1 MDKSLTDLIQP
12 SKDDI
17 IENQKRNK
25 RIKKRQRKTTTRSS
39 KWTTISSNGISH
51 TLIMARINFNLVE
64 LREKPKKRKGRHAKR
79 PNKRSTFKNTTD
91 KVVSIDDIV
100 KELPELLV
108 KHAYTKLKSGEELTA
123 SEMKVC
129 LEVCK
134 TYSTDNLNK
143 KTDNILDDVPFDTN
157 G

>member
-1 MDKSLTDLIQP
+1 MQ
-12 SKDDI
+12 KDQTNHSA
-17 IENQKRNK
+17 E
-25 RIKKRQRKTTTRSS
+25 
-39 KWTTISSNGISH
+39 
-51 TLIMARINFNLVE
+51 
-64 LREKPKKRKGRHAKR
+64 
-79 PNKRSTFKNTTD
+79 KNTED
-91 KVVSIDDIV
+91 KVVNIDDIV

-108 KHAYTKLKSGEELTA
+108 KHAYSKLKSGEELTA

-143 KTDNILDDVPFDTN
+143 KPDNILDSVPFDTD

>member
-1 MDKSLTDLIQP
+1 MQKDQTKNLT
-12 SKDDI
+12 
-17 IENQKRNK
+17 E
-25 RIKKRQRKTTTRSS
+25 
-39 KWTTISSNGISH
+39 
-51 TLIMARINFNLVE
+51 
-64 LREKPKKRKGRHAKR
+64 
-79 PNKRSTFKNTTD
+79 KNTED
-91 KVVSIDDIV
+91 KVVNIDDIV

>member
-1 MDKSLTDLIQP
+1 MQKDQTKEAP
-12 SKDDI
+12 S
-17 IENQKRNK
+17 
-25 RIKKRQRKTTTRSS
+25 
-39 KWTTISSNGISH
+39 
-51 TLIMARINFNLVE
+51 
-64 LREKPKKRKGRHAKR
+64 
-79 PNKRSTFKNTTD
+79 KNTTD

-143 KTDNILDDVPFDTN
+143 KN
-157 G
+157 

>member
-1 MDKSLTDLIQP
+1 
-12 SKDDI
+12 
-17 IENQKRNK
+17 
-25 RIKKRQRKTTTRSS
+25 
-39 KWTTISSNGISH
+39 
-51 TLIMARINFNLVE
+51 
-64 LREKPKKRKGRHAKR
+64 
-79 PNKRSTFKNTTD
+79 
-91 KVVSIDDIV
+91 
-100 KELPELLV
+100 LV

-143 KTDNILDDVPFDTN
+143 KPDNILDSVPFDTD

>member
-1 MDKSLTDLIQP
+1 MQ
-12 SKDDI
+12 KDQTK
-17 IENQKRNK
+17 N
-25 RIKKRQRKTTTRSS
+25 
-39 KWTTISSNGISH
+39 
-51 TLIMARINFNLVE
+51 
-64 LREKPKKRKGRHAKR
+64 
-79 PNKRSTFKNTTD
+79 STEKNTED
-91 KVVSIDDIV
+91 KVVNIDDIV

-143 KTDNILDDVPFDTN
+143 KPDNILDNVQFDTD

>member
-1 MDKSLTDLIQP
+1 MQ
-12 SKDDI
+12 KDQTK
-17 IENQKRNK
+17 N
-25 RIKKRQRKTTTRSS
+25 
-39 KWTTISSNGISH
+39 
-51 TLIMARINFNLVE
+51 
-64 LREKPKKRKGRHAKR
+64 
-79 PNKRSTFKNTTD
+79 STEKNTED
-91 KVVSIDDIV
+91 KVVNIDDIV

-143 KTDNILDDVPFDTN
+143 KPENILDSVPFDTD

>member
-1 MDKSLTDLIQP
+1 MQ
-12 SKDDI
+12 KDQTK
-17 IENQKRNK
+17 N
-25 RIKKRQRKTTTRSS
+25 
-39 KWTTISSNGISH
+39 
-51 TLIMARINFNLVE
+51 
-64 LREKPKKRKGRHAKR
+64 
-79 PNKRSTFKNTTD
+79 STEKNTED
-91 KVVSIDDIV
+91 KVVNIDDIV

-134 TYSTDNLNK
+134 TYSTDN
-143 KTDNILDDVPFDTN
+143 VPFDTD

>member
-1 MDKSLTDLIQP
+1 MQ
-12 SKDDI
+12 KDQTNHSA
-17 IENQKRNK
+17 E
-25 RIKKRQRKTTTRSS
+25 
-39 KWTTISSNGISH
+39 
-51 TLIMARINFNLVE
+51 
-64 LREKPKKRKGRHAKR
+64 
-79 PNKRSTFKNTTD
+79 KNTED
-91 KVVSIDDIV
+91 KVVNIDDIV

-123 SEMKVC
+123 SEMKVF

-143 KTDNILDDVPFDTN
+143 KPDNILDNVPFDTD

>member
-1 MDKSLTDLIQP
+1 MKNDVI
-12 SKDDI
+12 
-17 IENQKRNK
+17 
-25 RIKKRQRKTTTRSS
+25 
-39 KWTTISSNGISH
+39 
-51 TLIMARINFNLVE
+51 
-64 LREKPKKRKGRHAKR
+64 
-79 PNKRSTFKNTTD
+79 KNTTD
-91 KVVSIDDIV
+91 KEDQININDIV

-143 KTDNILDDVPFDTN
+143 KPDNILEDVPFDTD

>member
-1 MDKSLTDLIQP
+1 MQKDQTHHSAEKST
-12 SKDDI
+12 
-17 IENQKRNK
+17 E
-25 RIKKRQRKTTTRSS
+25 
-39 KWTTISSNGISH
+39 
-51 TLIMARINFNLVE
+51 
-64 LREKPKKRKGRHAKR
+64 
-79 PNKRSTFKNTTD
+79 D
-91 KVVSIDDIV
+91 KVVNIDDIV

-143 KTDNILDDVPFDTN
+143 KPDNILEDVPFDTD